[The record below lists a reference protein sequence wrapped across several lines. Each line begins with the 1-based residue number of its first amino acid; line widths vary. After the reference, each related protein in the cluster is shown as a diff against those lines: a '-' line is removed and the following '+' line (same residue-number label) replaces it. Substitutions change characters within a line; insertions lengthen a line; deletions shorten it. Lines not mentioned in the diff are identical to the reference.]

1 MVGVYIAIGGA
12 LIFGIGIALS
22 VYREKLL
29 ALPERI
35 AKREGV
41 FRMLNWR

>member
-1 MVGVYIAIGGA
+1 LFA
-12 LIFGIGIALS
+12 LGIMLS
-22 VYREKLL
+22 MYREKLL
-29 ALPERI
+29 QLPERI